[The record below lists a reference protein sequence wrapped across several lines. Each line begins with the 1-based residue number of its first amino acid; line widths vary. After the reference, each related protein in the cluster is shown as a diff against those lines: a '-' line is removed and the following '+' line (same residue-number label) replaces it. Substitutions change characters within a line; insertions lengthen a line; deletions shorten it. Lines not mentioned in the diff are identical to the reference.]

1 MPAFHVPTDRLTR
14 MANDLGSGLEDH
26 PLYREGDKVIV
37 LVDDNVM
44 GGIGVMG
51 YEDPREALIDMFVHT
66 RKMAEAF
73 DINLDIMFPDHN

>member
-1 MPAFHVPTDRLTR
+1 MPAFQFPTDRLTK

-51 YEDPREALIDMFVHT
+51 YEDPREALIDMFVHM
-66 RKMAEAF
+66 RKLAEAF
-73 DINLDIMFPDHN
+73 DINLDIMFPDQN